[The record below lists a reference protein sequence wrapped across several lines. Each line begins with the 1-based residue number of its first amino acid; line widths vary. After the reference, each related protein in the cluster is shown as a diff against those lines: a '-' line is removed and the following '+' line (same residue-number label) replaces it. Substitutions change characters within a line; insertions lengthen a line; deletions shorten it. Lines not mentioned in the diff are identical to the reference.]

1 MVAAPKDRQWVVLER
16 AWTLHVDEKEKPGW
30 VYVLNKG
37 LNTTLDGLIA
47 SVFGFI
53 ELHMCMLCTVYYNY
67 DLARKEQ
74 SVDTYREKKILG
86 AININYL
93 AQTSAVVVCL

>member
-1 MVAAPKDRQWVVLER
+1 M
-16 AWTLHVDEKEKPGW
+16 
-30 VYVLNKG
+30 G
-37 LNTTLDGLIA
+37 LLIGIT

-67 DLARKEQ
+67 DLARKKQ
-74 SVDTYREKKILG
+74 SVDTYGEKKRKTWG

-93 AQTSAVVVCL
+93 AQTSAVVACL